1 MVTAPLSEDGLSE
14 LMPTVMPVV
23 GEEVIVAAASPILRV
38 KVLANVLV
46 RVVVWAL
53 AVMMAVYEEV
63 KTENSAVLTE
73 GGGVERLAFVV
84 EAVVTKPAVWAAA
97 FVGQVGVS
105 WELNESS
112 SPQR

>member
-1 MVTAPLSEDGLSE
+1 
-14 LMPTVMPVV
+14 
-23 GEEVIVAAASPILRV
+23 V

-73 GGGVERLAFVV
+73 GGGV
-84 EAVVTKPAVWAAA
+84 
-97 FVGQVGVS
+97 
-105 WELNESS
+105 
-112 SPQR
+112 

>member
-1 MVTAPLSEDGLSE
+1 MMMTARRARERRRMAPRIMPTKAPIDMVTAPLLEDGLSE

-23 GEEVIVAAASPILRV
+23 GDEVTVAAASPILRV

-73 GGGVERLAFVV
+73 GGGV
-84 EAVVTKPAVWAAA
+84 
-97 FVGQVGVS
+97 
-105 WELNESS
+105 
-112 SPQR
+112 